1 MSSSETETQQTK
13 LYGQEDATYQALG
26 AYDGIKKLVDD
37 FYDIMA
43 SLKQAEKIFNMHP
56 ANNEVSRDKLTCF
69 LSGWTGGPRLFKEK
83 YGAISIPM
91 AHQHLEIGTAEKDAW
106 MTCMAQALDKQAYN
120 EELKA
125 YMLTQLNFPAERCR
139 NRD

>member
-1 MSSSETETQQTK
+1 MSNTQTEKPK

-37 FYDIMA
+37 FYDIMG
-43 SLKQAEKIFNMHP
+43 SLKQAQKIFAMHP
-56 ANNEVSRDKLTCF
+56 ADNETSRDKLTCF

-91 AHQHLEIGTAEKDAW
+91 AHQHLEIGTTEKDAW
-106 MTCMAQALDKQAYN
+106 MTCMSQSLDKQGYSD
-120 EELKA
+120 ELKS

>member
-1 MSSSETETQQTK
+1 MSNSETETQQAK

-120 EELKA
+120 EELKT